1 MTIADSCEATD
12 HSRYAF
18 ILSEREVSDSG
29 LDSCCC
35 WSDDDPMLGPA
46 PVILQAE
53 ATHVWAAARHGQGDV
68 TLTPTTMSVGQIL
81 MIMIPSVVWIKKAS
95 QHKLRYDAWVGG
107 GWLDQ

>member
-1 MTIADSCEATD
+1 M
-12 HSRYAF
+12 
-18 ILSEREVSDSG
+18 
-29 LDSCCC
+29 
-35 WSDDDPMLGPA
+35 PGPA

-68 TLTPTTMSVGQIL
+68 TLTPDSNNVCWSDL

-107 GWLDQ
+107 HWLAAPPSLVMA